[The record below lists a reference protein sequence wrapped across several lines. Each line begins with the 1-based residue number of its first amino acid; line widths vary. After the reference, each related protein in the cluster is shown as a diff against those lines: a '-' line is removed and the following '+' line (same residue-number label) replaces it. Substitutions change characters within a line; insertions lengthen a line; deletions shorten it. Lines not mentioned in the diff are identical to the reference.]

1 MAPQPVTLT
10 TNGRALLGGSSGAM
24 AFYLHVRAASAL
36 GGGTL
41 AVQYATVDNPDLA
54 NNAHWEPL
62 EGLSGLLPGQSRPVR
77 WPGTLALGLSGATS
91 PNVTADI
98 LRDRA

>member
-24 AFYLHVRAASAL
+24 AFYLHVRAASTL

-41 AVQYATVDNPDLA
+41 AVQYATVDNPSLT
-54 NNAHWEPL
+54 NNAHWESL
-62 EGLSGLLPGQSRPVR
+62 EGLAGLLPGQSRPIR
-77 WPGTLALGLSGATS
+77 WPATLALALAGATS
-91 PNVTADI
+91 PNVVADI
-98 LRDRA
+98 VRERA

>member
-24 AFYLHVRAASAL
+24 AFYLHVRGASTL

-41 AVQYATVDNPDLA
+41 GVQYAVVDNPDLA
-54 NNAHWEPL
+54 NSAHWEKL
-62 EGLSGLLPGQSRPVR
+62 EGLAGLTPGQSRPIR
-77 WPGTLALGLSGATS
+77 WPGTLALAITGATS
-91 PNVTADI
+91 PNVVADLI
-98 LRDRA
+98 RDRA